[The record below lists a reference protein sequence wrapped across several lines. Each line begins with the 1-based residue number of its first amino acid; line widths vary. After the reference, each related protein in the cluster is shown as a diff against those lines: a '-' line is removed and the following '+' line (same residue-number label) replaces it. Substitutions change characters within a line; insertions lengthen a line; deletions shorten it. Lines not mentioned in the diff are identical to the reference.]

1 VLGLELVVALGA
13 AVLLGSLVARRFKV
27 ATPVVLVAAGVL
39 LAAIP
44 AFRGL
49 GLPPE
54 TVLLLFLPPLLYWES
69 LTTSLREI
77 RRFMRGIVLT
87 STVLV
92 VFTAAAVAGVAHALG
107 LEWGPAWIIGAAV
120 APTDATA
127 VAALGGALSRRN
139 LTILRAESLVNDG
152 TALVLYGLA
161 VGFATGEA
169 TIDAAHVS
177 WAFLLSFGGGVLL
190 GIVTAW
196 VVFLVRRHVTDPLH
210 GNVITLLTPFLA
222 FLGAEVVHASGVLA
236 VVTCG
241 LYMSQVA
248 PRAISAE
255 TRAQATAFWSLATFL
270 LNGALFVLVGLQ
282 LPSTARELT
291 TTGLGRAV
299 AVTAAVYVTIL
310 LVRILFLN
318 VSIYAIRALDRRPQ
332 QRLLR
337 TTFRGRVVST
347 VAGFRGAVSLAV
359 ALSVPAGG
367 TFPARDMI
375 IFVTAGVVVTSLV
388 LQGLTL
394 PRVIRWA
401 HLPVDTS
408 VEDELHLAQRT
419 ATEEALRA
427 LPGLAQERG
436 VADDMTEQVRAE
448 YEEHLSA
455 LRAHEDGDTDGPTV
469 TRSRQYGDL
478 RLALITH
485 KRATVVRLRDEGVI
499 DDTVLRR
506 IQARLDIEELRLSG
520 TPNVE

>member
-13 AVLLGSLVARRFKV
+13 AVLLSSLVARRFQV

-39 LAAIP
+39 LTAIP

-54 TVLLLFLPPLLYWES
+54 TVLLLFLPALLYWES

-87 STVLV
+87 GTVLV
-92 VFTAAAVAGVAHALG
+92 VFTAAAVAGVAHVLG
-107 LEWGPAWIIGAAV
+107 LGWGPAWIIGAAV

-127 VAALGGALSRRN
+127 MAALGGALSRRN
-139 LTILRAESLVNDG
+139 LTILRAESLINDG

-161 VGFATGEA
+161 VGFSTGEA

-177 WAFLLSFGGGVLL
+177 MLFLLSFGGGAGL
-190 GIVTAW
+190 GIVTGW
-196 VVFLVRRHVTDPLH
+196 LIFRVRRHVNDPLH

-222 FLGAEVVHASGVLA
+222 FLAAEVAHASGVLA
-236 VVTCG
+236 VVACG

-255 TRAQATAFWSLATFL
+255 TRQQATAFWSLATFL
-270 LNGALFVLVGLQ
+270 LNGGLFVLVGLQ
-282 LPSTARELT
+282 LPSSALELT

-299 AVTAAVYVTIL
+299 AVTAAVYLTIL
-310 LVRILFLN
+310 VVRLFFLN
-318 VSIYAIRALDRRPQ
+318 VSIYAIRAIDRRPR

-347 VAGFRGAVSLAV
+347 IAGFRGAVSLAV
-359 ALSVPAGG
+359 ALSVPAGRA
-367 TFPARDMI
+367 FPARDTI
-375 IFVTAGVVVTSLV
+375 IFVTAGVVVASLV
-388 LQGLTL
+388 IQGLAL

-419 ATEEALRA
+419 ATDEALRA
-427 LPGLAQERG
+427 LPGLAQEHG
-436 VADDMTEQVRAE
+436 VADEVTHRLRAE
-448 YEEHLSA
+448 YEEHLST
-455 LRAHEDGDTDGPTV
+455 LRAHENGETDGPTA
-469 TRSRQYGDL
+469 TRRRTHGDL
-478 RLALITH
+478 HLALIAH

-506 IQARLDIEELRLSG
+506 LQATLDIEELRLSRA
-520 TPNVE
+520 PNVE

>member
-13 AVLLGSLVARRFKV
+13 AVLLGSLVARRLTV

-44 AFRGL
+44 AFRRV
-49 GLPPE
+49 GLPPA
-54 TVLLLFLPPLLYWES
+54 TVLLLFLPALLYWES

-77 RRFMRGIVLT
+77 RRYMRGIVLT

-92 VFTAAAVAGVAHALG
+92 VFTSAAVAGVAHLLG
-107 LEWGPAWIIGAAV
+107 LAWAPAWIIGAAV

-139 LTILRAESLVNDG
+139 LTILRAESLINDG

-161 VGFATGEA
+161 VGFATGET

-177 WAFLLSFGGGVLL
+177 WAFLLSFGGGVLV
-190 GIVTAW
+190 GIVTARI
-196 VVFLVRRHVTDPLH
+196 VFLVRTQVTDPLH

-236 VVTCG
+236 VVACG

-255 TRAQATAFWSLATFL
+255 TRQQATAFWSLATFL
-270 LNGALFVLVGLQ
+270 LNGGLYVLVGLQ
-282 LPSTARELT
+282 LPATARELT

-299 AVTAAVYVTIL
+299 AVTAAVYVTIIL
-310 LVRILFLN
+310 ARILFLN
-318 VSIYAIRALDRRPQ
+318 VSIYAIRAIDRRPQ

-359 ALSVPAGG
+359 ALSVPTGG

-375 IFVTAGVVVTSLV
+375 IFVTAGVVVISLV
-388 LQGLTL
+388 LQGLAL

-401 HLPVDTS
+401 HLPADTS
-408 VEDELHLAQRT
+408 VKDELHLAQRT
-419 ATEEALRA
+419 ATEDALWA

-436 VADDMTEQVRAE
+436 VADEVAERVRSE

-455 LRAHEDGDTDGPTV
+455 LRAHEDGDTDAPTV
-469 TRSRQYGDL
+469 TRSRQHGDL

-506 IQARLDIEELRLSG
+506 IQARLDIEEIRLSDS
-520 TPNVE
+520 PNVE

>member
-1 VLGLELVVALGA
+1 MLGLELVVALGA
-13 AVLLGSLVARRFKV
+13 AVLLGSLVGRRFEV

-39 LAAIP
+39 LTAIP

-54 TVLLLFLPPLLYWES
+54 TVLLLFLPALLYWES

-77 RRFMRGIVLT
+77 RRFMRGIALT

-92 VFTAAAVAGVAHALG
+92 VITAGAVAGVAHALG
-107 LEWGPAWIIGAAV
+107 LQWGPAWIIGAAV

-127 VAALGGALSRRN
+127 VGALGGALSRRN
-139 LTILRAESLVNDG
+139 LTILRAESLINDG

-177 WAFLLSFGGGVLL
+177 GAFLLSFGGGAAV
-190 GIVTAW
+190 GIVVAW
-196 VVFLVRRHVTDPLH
+196 VVFLARRHVTDPLH
-210 GNVITLLTPFLA
+210 GSIITLLTPFLA
-222 FLGAEVVHASGVLA
+222 FLGAEVIHASGVLA

-248 PRAISAE
+248 PRAISAD
-255 TRAQATAFWSLATFL
+255 TRQQATAFWSLATFL
-270 LNGALFVLVGLQ
+270 LNGGLFVLVGLQ
-282 LPSTARELT
+282 LPSTALELT
-291 TTGLGRAV
+291 TTELSRAV

-310 LVRILFLN
+310 LVRMLFLN
-318 VSIYAIRALDRRPQ
+318 ISIYAIRVLDRRPQ

-337 TTFRGRVVST
+337 TTFRGRIVST

-359 ALSVPAGG
+359 ALSVPAGSA
-367 TFPARDMI
+367 FPARDTI

-388 LQGLTL
+388 LQGLAL

-408 VEDELHLAQRT
+408 VEDELHLAERT

-436 VADDMTEQVRAE
+436 VADELTERLRVE
-448 YEEHLSA
+448 YEEHLST
-455 LRAHEDGDTDGPTV
+455 LRAHRDGDVDGPTA
-469 TRSRQYGDL
+469 TRSRQHGDL
-478 RLALITH
+478 RLALISH
-485 KRATVVRLRDEGVI
+485 KRATVVRLRDDGVI

-506 IQARLDIEELRLSG
+506 VQASLDIEELRLSG
-520 TPNVE
+520 TPNAE